1 MDALGVDAPHLQ
13 ELGDALRVALGVAE
27 HHAAVKAGLVQDLG
41 DGLRL
46 AVEAHVHAELLDI
59 RLVLLVLP
67 DGDLLRVPL
76 IHPSDVHDLTGDGG
90 GEQSQIFPLV
100 HAVQQPG
107 HVMDEAHVQHPVRLV
122 QHHGFRRIHP
132 DGAALHVVGQPSR
145 CGHYDLGMFFQ
156 RVDLAADGCAAVQAH
171 CPNAGFIGVEDPQ
184 LIGDLDGKLPGGGQ
198 DHRLNALVLRVDM
211 LHNGDAVG
219 KGLACT
225 GGGLGDHVPP
235 FQHGGDAARLH
246 RGGLYNIALH

>member
-1 MDALGVDAPHLQ
+1 MDALSVDAPHLQ
-13 ELGDALRVALGVAE
+13 ELGDTLCVALGVAE

-46 AVEAHVHAELLDI
+46 AVEAHIHAELLDV

-122 QHHGFRRIHP
+122 QHHGFCRIHP
-132 DGAALHVVGQPSR
+132 DGAALHVVGEPPR
-145 CGHYDLGMFFQ
+145 RGHHDLGPMGAPPY
-156 RVDLAADGCAAVQAH
+156 RHTARM
-171 CPNAGFIGVEDPQ
+171 
-184 LIGDLDGKLPGGGQ
+184 PG
-198 DHRLNALVLRVDM
+198 L
-211 LHNGDAVG
+211 
-219 KGLACT
+219 
-225 GGGLGDHVPP
+225 
-235 FQHGGDAARLH
+235 
-246 RGGLYNIALH
+246 